1 MPAENESLTFEPNDT
16 GGHETGVL
24 PSVLS
29 ETWPTLTDAC
39 LSLADA
45 SAACFFMTD
54 LSGDIVDAT
63 PAWRRLNERFGGRST
78 CAIPG
83 LVPLLHRT
91 KATGQGVL
99 RPLSL
104 EIDGETRHYWVRT
117 ITLLNSNRVM
127 IGIAGAF
134 QDWTAQLGRM
144 NAALIDQSRF
154 RDFARA
160 TSDWFWETDSQLR
173 LTAVSDRVTALFGRL
188 ASDYIGQRLDTVGE
202 CALNLSGDRPID
214 RALRDQTPFRNQL
227 FRVTAEDGQAIQFHL
242 SGVPLFDS
250 HGAFRGFRG
259 AGMDVTRLYAI
270 EEDAR
275 AARQRLESAL
285 SELQMKNSA
294 LDVASAQA
302 QSALH
307 AKNEFLAA
315 MSHELRTPLNAIIGF
330 AEAMDLRLFGDLSG
344 AYAGYARDILSAG
357 RHLLGLIN
365 DVLDVSVIET
375 GDVSLSLDVVPVVRL
390 IEQARSL
397 IMLRASDKALDVVI
411 PPIPDDLAVRAD
423 ERRALQIFVNLLTN
437 AVKFTPAGGKVG
449 VLATPAGTQDGLV
462 RITVWDDGPGIDAS
476 DHEKVFEKFQQ
487 LGTELYQSKPDGT
500 GLGLHISR
508 ELARLM
514 GGDIHLETRDAPGAY
529 FTVLLPAA

>member
-1 MPAENESLTFEPNDT
+1 MPADNESLVFEPDD
-16 GGHETGVL
+16 GEGQESYRSPPV
-24 PSVLS
+24 PSGN
-29 ETWPTLTDAC
+29 WPSLAEAS
-39 LSLADA
+39 LALADA
-45 SAACFFMTD
+45 SAACFFMVD
-54 LSGDIVDAT
+54 LSGDVIDAS
-63 PAWRRLNERFGGRST
+63 PAWRRLNERFGGQNT
-78 CAIPG
+78 TAIPG
-83 LVPLLHRT
+83 LAPLLNRT
-91 KATGQGVL
+91 KTTGQGVL

-104 EIDGETRHYWVRT
+104 EIDGEKRHYWVRT
-117 ITLLNSNRVM
+117 IPLVNYNKLM

-144 NAALIDQSRF
+144 NVALVDQSRF

-173 LTAVSDRVTALFGRL
+173 LTALSDRVTALFGRL
-188 ASDYIGQRLDTVGE
+188 ASSFIGQRLDTIGE
-202 CALNLSGDRPID
+202 CAPNLAGDRPID
-214 RALRDQTPFRNQL
+214 RALREQTPFRNQL
-227 FRVTAEDGQAIQFHL
+227 FRVTAEDRQVIQFHL
-242 SGVPLFDS
+242 SGVPLFDT

-285 SELQMKNSA
+285 GELQLKNSA

-344 AYAGYARDILSAG
+344 AYAGYARDILTAG

-375 GDVSLSLDVVPVVRL
+375 GDVSLALDVVPVVRL

-397 IMLRASDKALDVVI
+397 IMLRAGDKALEVVI
-411 PPIPDDLAVRAD
+411 PPIPDDLAVHAD

-437 AVKFTPAGGKVG
+437 AVKFTPAGGKIG
-449 VLATPAGTQDGLV
+449 VTAIPASTQDGLV
-462 RITVWDDGPGIDAS
+462 RITVWDNGPGIDAA

-514 GGDIHLETRDAPGAY
+514 GGDIHLESRDTPGAF
-529 FTVLLPAA
+529 FTVLLPTA